1 MVEIIHS
8 GARAPH
14 AKIALFDFDG
24 SISLIRAG
32 WMEVMIPMMVE
43 ILADLKTGE
52 SRRRTARR
60 GRGLRLAPHRQRDA
74 STR

>member
-24 SISLIRAG
+24 SLSLIRTG
-32 WMEVMIPMMVE
+32 WMQVMIPMMVE
-43 ILADLKTGE
+43 ILAGLKTGE
-52 SRRRTARR
+52 SEDDLRSRS
-60 GRGLRLAPHRQRDA
+60 RGLSSGGSRDWRPC
-74 STR
+74 TR